1 MNQKYESDDHSRYS
15 GPEYLD
21 RISLSEA
28 YHKDYRREDTLIYE
42 EVYESLLNARGVDAS
57 DIEIK
62 VEDGIVTLSG
72 RVENRM
78 MKKEAEM
85 CLEHIPGIED
95 VFNLL
100 TLSQFTDVGGE
111 GLIKNQARL

>member
-1 MNQKYESDDHSRYS
+1 MKQKYESDDHSRYA

-28 YHKDYRREDTLIYE
+28 DRKNHRRTDVLIYE
-42 EVYESLLNARGVDAS
+42 EVYEALLNDSVVDAT

-62 VEDGIVTLSG
+62 VEDGVVTLTG

-78 MKKEAEM
+78 MKKEAEI
-85 CLEHIPGIED
+85 CLEHITDIED
-95 VFNLL
+95 IFNLL
-100 TLSQFTDVGGE
+100 TLSEFSDEGGE

>member
-1 MNQKYESDDHSRYS
+1 MNQKYDSDDHSRYS

-21 RISLSEA
+21 RLSLSDA
-28 YHKDYRREDTLIYE
+28 YHKKFRREDALIYD
-42 EVYESLLNARGVDAS
+42 EVYEALLNASEVDAS
-57 DIEIK
+57 GIEIH
-62 VEDGIVTLSG
+62 VEDGVVTLTG
-72 RVENRM
+72 QVESRP
-78 MKKEAEM
+78 MKKEAEL
-85 CLEHIPGIED
+85 CLEHISDIED